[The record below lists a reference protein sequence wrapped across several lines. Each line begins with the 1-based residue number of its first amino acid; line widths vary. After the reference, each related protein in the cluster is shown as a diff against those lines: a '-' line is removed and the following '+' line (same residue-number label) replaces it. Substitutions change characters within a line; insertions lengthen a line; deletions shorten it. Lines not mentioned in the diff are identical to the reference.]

1 MGWSAW
7 GAICVGIGLIL
18 FAFYEAKSKPTDDV
32 DYQ

>member
-7 GAICVGIGLIL
+7 GAIGVGIALVL
-18 FAFYEAKSKPTDDV
+18 FAFYEAKTKANDDV